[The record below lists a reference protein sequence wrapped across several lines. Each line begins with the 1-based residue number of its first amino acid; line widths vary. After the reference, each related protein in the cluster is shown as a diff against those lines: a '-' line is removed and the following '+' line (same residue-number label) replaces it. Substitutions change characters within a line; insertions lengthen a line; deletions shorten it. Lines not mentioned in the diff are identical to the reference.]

1 MSVRWSVLLPPLNA
15 LANKDQMANTE
26 RLAALQKVRLAH
38 DAIDKARLQDSLSSD
53 DQSGLTRLAF
63 LLDNLEDTL
72 ILEDIAA
79 HVDAIK
85 EAAGALTS
93 TVTSMKQ
100 ASTVIASDLSLV
112 NDAAGALGA
121 LATIVSVGVSH
132 GLV

>member
-1 MSVRWSVLLPPLNA
+1 
-15 LANKDQMANTE
+15 
-26 RLAALQKVRLAH
+26 
-38 DAIDKARLQDSLSSD
+38 
-53 DQSGLTRLAF
+53 
-63 LLDNLEDTL
+63 LEDTL